1 MAGDPFKPEL
11 LTVYDFQ
18 QWAKS
23 KWEPYACCKT
33 RTGKKVKLR
42 VSIAG
47 EAVVFLDDE
56 EGLRYSGD
64 NIRNAIRVYN
74 AILED

>member
-1 MAGDPFKPEL
+1 MVGNPSEK

-18 QWAKS
+18 QWARS
-23 KWEPYACCKT
+23 KWELYASGRT
-33 RTGKKVKLR
+33 RSGKKVRLR

-56 EGLRYSGD
+56 EGLCYSGD